1 MRFYY
6 KDNSGYECT
15 WKNNFKGNTTYWSN
29 MELAKLKVRIPISLY
44 RKILLELKEYDG
56 NEPTLEF
63 KIYKL
68 KNEKVTWGTYSTD
81 EAELWKYVAII
92 ERISRSSEF
101 NDDTVMAQIECLI
114 QYNDMCSKAELRDLI
129 LNELI

>member
-6 KDNSGYECT
+6 DDIGYECT
-15 WKNNFKGNTTYWSN
+15 WKNNLKGSITSWSN
-29 MELAKLKVRIPISLY
+29 MEFAKLKVRIPISLY
-44 RKILLELKEYDG
+44 RKILLDLKEYDG

>member
-6 KDNSGYECT
+6 NNNSGYECT
-15 WKNNFKGNTTYWSN
+15 WKKNSKGNSTYWSN
-29 MELAKLKVRIPISLY
+29 MELAKLQVRIPISLY
-44 RKILLELKEYDG
+44 RKILLDLKEYDG

-68 KNEKVTWGTYSTD
+68 KSEKVGWGTYSTD

-92 ERISRSSEF
+92 ERISYSSQF
-101 NDDTVMAQIECLI
+101 NDDTVMTQIECLI